1 MRGLVILLV
10 LLISSSLR
18 AQSLE
23 IGESTIL
30 ENGNKLQL
38 LGVQEGTLIK
48 YIQLDDEGNTRQEGT
63 YLDGK
68 PHGTWTLYLA
78 NGEKTTMKFHHGIR
92 IVLNTID
99 EKGRRVEIYYA
110 DNKPTRAIYHLE

>member
-1 MRGLVILLV
+1 MRCIGIILF
-10 LLISSSLR
+10 LLIGLSTQ
-18 AQSLE
+18 AQSLD
-23 IGESTIL
+23 IGETTIL

-38 LGVQEGTLIK
+38 VGVADGTLIK
-48 YIQLDDEGNTRQEGT
+48 YMQLDDQGNTRQEGT
-63 YLDGK
+63 YLNGK

-78 NGEKTTMKFHHGIR
+78 NGEKTTMKFQNGMR
-92 IVLNTID
+92 VVLNTID